1 MPMGRDARLPSLS
14 PIVTGSVG
22 PSGRYGEGSR
32 PRHGFSG
39 EANAKALG

>member
-22 PSGRYGEGSR
+22 FEWEIWGGSR